1 MALIYWRGQA
11 GTGNGDIGQPSNWAS
26 SPTTSLR
33 LSSIGTTDDAVFT
46 AGAYPEGARINLNGN
61 RRFRSVWSDESSPTT
76 TFHLS
81 GTNSGGIQLAAAGS
95 SAASKFSSKISF
107 EGSATRGVL
116 LMLYEG
122 TVVSFE
128 GSEENY
134 KGLDYLTTYNNGVGI
149 KSSINNPTALRNLR
163 LSVGGGPLDL
173 FNSFTH
179 FKSLQISQATGGLQ
193 NLRNNTLIVDPTH
206 VIEGQLYYVITGT
219 TNGNYSNLNVVL
231 SNNQISSRSQI
242 FKTTSKTIELAS
254 LTLLNVNELEVEG
267 ALEVSG
273 KLQIDKINKLSISN
287 GGSVRANGT
296 FESTAVGTQLV
307 SVGTSA
313 NFAVGPAR
321 SGAHTGAIEVDEW
334 KINNV
339 QSDSRNITTVAG
351 TLTGNTTGFAYREGG
366 APPVIETRA
375 ITSTINPIAFGIVK
389 TTEEL
394 TREVRYTVEPIKF
407 SAIAEGVKVKLETIE
422 VNPQVN
428 PINFTVAAEGSK
440 VLIEDR
446 TITSTINPIEF
457 SVTSIPMK
465 QQIEE
470 RLVEIIV
477 SPIMASATARELKI
491 KTGKRAVNI
500 QSSPIKFSATGKGMR
515 VKSEKYT
522 ITSTIGEIFLSVET
536 IGRKVQN
543 ESREIISYV
552 SPIRMKVTSY
562 PLGVVKKYVAQ
573 VTVID
578 TEQPHF
584 IYVAKNEPAIHV
596 AKSEPTIK
604 LI

>member
-11 GTGNGDIGQPSNWAS
+11 GTGNGNIGEPKNWAS
-26 SPTTSLR
+26 SPTTTFR
-33 LSSIGTTDDAVFT
+33 LSSIAMTDDAIFT
-46 AGAYPEGARINLNGN
+46 AGAYPEGARIDVTGS
-61 RRFRSVWSDESSPTT
+61 RRFRSIWSDESSPTT
-76 TFHLS
+76 TFYLS
-81 GTNSGGIQLAAAGS
+81 GANSGGIQLAAEGS

-116 LMLYEG
+116 LMLYDG
-122 TVVSFE
+122 AVVSFE
-128 GSEENY
+128 GFEENY
-134 KGLDYLTTYNNGVGI
+134 KGLDYLATYQNGVVI
-149 KSSINNPTALRNLR
+149 KSSIDNPTALRNLR
-163 LSVGGGPLDL
+163 LSVGGGPLDV
-173 FNSFTH
+173 FNAFTH

-219 TNGNYSNLNVVL
+219 PNGDYSNLNIVL

-242 FKTTSKTIELAS
+242 FRATSKTIELAS
-254 LTLLNVNELEVEG
+254 LTLLNVDELEVEG
-267 ALEVSG
+267 ALEVNG
-273 KLQIDKINKLSISN
+273 KLQIDKINKLSILN

-296 FESTAVGTQLV
+296 FESTAVGTELV

-313 NFAVGPAR
+313 NFAVGPR
-321 SGAHTGAIEVDEW
+321 RTSAHTGAIEVDEW

-339 QSDSRNITTVAG
+339 QSDSRNITTVGG
-351 TLTGNTTGFAYREGG
+351 TLTGKTTGFAYREGG

-394 TREVRYTVEPIKF
+394 TKEVRYTVEPIEF
-407 SAIAEGVKVKLETIE
+407 S
-422 VNPQVN
+422 
-428 PINFTVAAEGSK
+428 VAAKGSK
-440 VLIEDR
+440 VLIGNR

-470 RLVEIIV
+470 RLVEIVV
-477 SPIMASATARELKI
+477 SPIMVSATARELKI
-491 KTGKRAVNI
+491 KRGKRAVDI
-500 QSSPIKFSATGKGMR
+500 QTSPIKFSATGEGIR

-536 IGRKVQN
+536 IRRKVQN

-562 PLGVVKKYVAQ
+562 PLGTVKKYVAQ

-578 TEQPHF
+578 TKQPHF
-584 IYVAKNEPAIHV
+584 IYVAKNEPTIHV
-596 AKSEPTIK
+596 VRNEPTIK